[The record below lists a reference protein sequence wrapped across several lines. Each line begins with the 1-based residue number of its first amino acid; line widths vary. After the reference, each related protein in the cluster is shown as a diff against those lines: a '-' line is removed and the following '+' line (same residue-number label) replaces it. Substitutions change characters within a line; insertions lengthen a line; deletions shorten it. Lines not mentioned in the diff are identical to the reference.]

1 MAGFLREVRRT
12 LPLKHVF
19 FVRYA
24 AAAPLGVFGIMQLSM
39 EDVSLRPVLTE
50 AGLPFVGFNSYFVPI
65 VEIIVAFLLATGY
78 FARPAAAVGGII
90 MAVALY
96 AHGVADWPGEMTP
109 LVPFGVLLCCMYTL
123 WRGAGAWSADLAMW
137 ELMPQGDE
145 ASSVRTLR
153 AAEIEEHNQPVDM
166 GRSAHA

>member
-12 LPLKHVF
+12 LPLKHAF

-24 AAAPLGVFGIMQLSM
+24 AGAPLGVFGIMHLTM
-39 EDVSLRPVLTE
+39 DDVSLRPVLTA
-50 AGLPFVGFNSYFVPI
+50 AGLPLAGFNSLFVPI
-65 VEIIVAFLLATGY
+65 VEIIVAFLLATG
-78 FARPAAAVGGII
+78 FHARPAAAIGGIV

-109 LVPFGVLLCCMYTL
+109 LVPLGVLLCCMYTL

-137 ELMPQGDE
+137 ERAPEGE
-145 ASSVRTLR
+145 GPVRTLR
-153 AAEIEEHNQPVDM
+153 AADVEEHREARDR